1 MSMEVYKR
9 AKPYLAMILL
19 QFGYAGL
26 GIIAKFDLNQRMS
39 LYTFPVYQNVVA
51 ALVFAPFALLFERY
65 SPPTPPLSLSLSLS
79 LFFAL

>member
-51 ALVFAPFALLFERY
+51 ALVFAPFALLFER
-65 SPPTPPLSLSLSLS
+65 PVID
-79 LFFAL
+79 